1 MKLAV
6 SYRVIKLALANNAKK
21 LAVAIGNFIYAKF
34 FTETPTVSE
43 SISKESSKGFSDGF
57 EVQESIDV
65 LRGKNVF
72 NPVVFSDGETYFLQ
86 DYIAEDYVLPSQC
99 IREFYKNGLDFTIT
113 VADQPAIQYNKAFA
127 EAVLVTDYLDGE
139 LDKTDKTIDFFK
151 ASDNVPVVSD
161 SFSRQVNFV
170 RSFSDLASI
179 AESKAISLSR
189 GVSDSA
195 AVTDLFSYEIFIGVN
210 LSDSSSASDAGSL
223 LAQGYTDSMT
233 YFAEDYVGSSRTF

>member
-21 LAVAIGNFIYAKF
+21 LAVALGNFVLAKI

-43 SISKESSKGFSDGF
+43 SISKEVGKGFSDGF

-65 LRGKNVF
+65 LRGRNVF
-72 NPVVFSDGETYFLQ
+72 NPVVFSDGETYFLE
-86 DYIAEDYVLPSQC
+86 DYIAEDYILPSQC
-99 IREFYKNGLDFTIT
+99 IREFYKNALDFTIA
-113 VADQPAIQYNKAFA
+113 VADQPSIQYNKAFT

-161 SFSRQVNFV
+161 SFSRQVDFV

-189 GVSDSA
+189 EVSDSA
-195 AVTDLFSYEIFIGVN
+195 AVTDLFLYEIFIAVN